1 MNKFTLYE
9 IEYIIIGDI
18 VDEIIDKIVEE
29 SKLYNKFTQLET
41 SLLQDQTKNNN
52 KHVTFNYQKNQ
63 ILIIQNIEYINE
75 QNLKSILWWD
85 SNDYLIFRL
94 TGLNNIKKY
103 MNTHP
108 GLTYKNALL
117 QKYNIKVYNNINNLK
132 IDSDLDSDSDLES
145 DSESDL
151 DLKTELDSESESDLD
166 LKTELEF
173 DSESDLDLKIESES
187 ESNSNSDSESET
199 ESNKFIQIT
208 KKKSCTNLLKL
219 IT

>member
-41 SLLQDQTKNNN
+41 SLLQDQTKNNK

-103 MNTHP
+103 MDTHP

-117 QKYNIKVYNNINNLK
+117 QKYNIKVYNNINNL
-132 IDSDLDSDSDLES
+132 DSESDLDSKSDLES
-145 DSESDL
+145 DLDSESDSDL
-151 DLKTELDSESESDLD
+151 DLKTELDSE
-166 LKTELEF
+166 
-173 DSESDLDLKIESES
+173 SESDLDLKIESES

-208 KKKSCTNLLKL
+208 KKKSSTNLLKL
-219 IT
+219 LN

>member
-41 SLLQDQTKNNN
+41 SLLQDRTKNNK

-75 QNLKSILWWD
+75 QNLKSILWWN

-103 MNTHP
+103 MDTHP

-117 QKYNIKVYNNINNLK
+117 QKYNIKVYNNINNLDS
-132 IDSDLDSDSDLES
+132 DSDLDSESDSESDLKTELDSDSDSDLDLKTELES

-151 DLKTELDSESESDLD
+151 DLKSESA
-166 LKTELEF
+166 
-173 DSESDLDLKIESES
+173 
-187 ESNSNSDSESET
+187 SNSDSET

-219 IT
+219 VN